1 MKNENEL
8 LNEEVKFHSEP
19 VKITFLSETSYL
31 GNVKVCLPKSHRSW
45 EIRCTKA
52 CLLLTKILT
61 CNFP

>member
-31 GNVKVCLPKSHRSW
+31 GNVKVCLPKSHGS
-45 EIRCTKA
+45 
-52 CLLLTKILT
+52 
-61 CNFP
+61 